1 MSRHN
6 IMKLASNNG
15 QKLLFFPLIYGNH
28 KSCGVICSLTK
39 HLMNPVNAL
48 KECRIVNPIE
58 SNFIVNRIVLNL
70 QKSLLNRIENLCIV
84 NRIDSLSTQRFTAL
98 LYSHWTDRR
107 LCLRLNVHTIH
118 PKLYV

>member
-1 MSRHN
+1 
-6 IMKLASNNG
+6 
-15 QKLLFFPLIYGNH
+15 
-28 KSCGVICSLTK
+28 
-39 HLMNPVNAL
+39 MNPVNAL

-84 NRIDSLSTQRFTAL
+84 NRIDLLSTQRFTAL

>member
-1 MSRHN
+1 MSRHS
-6 IMKLASNNG
+6 IMNLAYNNG

-107 LCLRLNVHTIH
+107 LCLRLSVHTIH

>member
-1 MSRHN
+1 MSRHS
-6 IMKLASNNG
+6 IMKLAYNNG
-15 QKLLFFPLIYGNH
+15 QKVLFFPLIYGNH

-39 HLMNPVNAL
+39 HLLNPVNTL
-48 KECRIVNPIE
+48 KECRIVNPIK
-58 SNFIVNRIVLNL
+58 SNFILNRIVLNL
-70 QKSLLNRIENLCIV
+70 QKSPL

-107 LCLRLNVHTIH
+107 LCLRLIQPRL

>member
-1 MSRHN
+1 
-6 IMKLASNNG
+6 
-15 QKLLFFPLIYGNH
+15 
-28 KSCGVICSLTK
+28 
-39 HLMNPVNAL
+39 MNPVNAL

-70 QKSLLNRIENLCIV
+70 QKSLLNQ
-84 NRIDSLSTQRFTAL
+84 IDSLSTQRFTAL